1 MKVYISADIEGVT
14 GVTNWD
20 ETELYHAAHSA
31 AAAQMT
37 KDVVAACRAAISAGA
52 DEILLKDGHD
62 SARNIIAEALPE
74 DSAARENKSLY
85 VPDCFIEQPEVGAP
99 LTRAGTRHEA
109 MVRMAVAS
117 RGSGD
122 NTDTC
127 RT

>member
-1 MKVYISADIEGVT
+1 MPIEDMSYILSIQPIPAQRFHEIAGTLPADST
-14 GVTNWD
+14 
-20 ETELYHAAHSA
+20 
-31 AAAQMT
+31 
-37 KDVVAACRAAISAGA
+37 
-52 DEILLKDGHD
+52 
-62 SARNIIAEALPE
+62 
-74 DSAARENKSLY
+74 ARENKSLCT
-85 VPDCFIEQPEVGAP
+85 PACFMEQPEISAP